1 MRWIGSFHRFFGEIY
16 EGFGVIGGEEFL
28 HLRKVLRL
36 RVGDK
41 VRIFNGER
49 EFLAEIVEME
59 KDKAKVKFL
68 EEIPKLLPPIDLA
81 VAVSIPKGS
90 RFDDLIEKLVE
101 IGVSRIIPTICERTV
116 KRPGER
122 KDRWERIALSAVK
135 QCERSDIP
143 EITEPMSLNEVL
155 RLSENYDVKIAGIIG
170 AQKNIS
176 SCPYGQRTLI
186 LIGPEGDFTEE
197 EKEKIISSGFLP
209 VNLGEIILRVE
220 TAAIVSASVIMQRA
234 WDESSNNR

>member
-1 MRWIGSFHRFFGEIY
+1 MY

-59 KDKAKVKFL
+59 KDKAKVKFI
-68 EEIPKLLPPIDLA
+68 EEIPKLLPPTDLA

-122 KDRWERIALSAVK
+122 KDRWERIVLSAVK

-155 RLSENYDVKIAGIIG
+155 KLSEDYDVKIAGIIG
-170 AQKNIS
+170 AQRNIS
-176 SCPYGQRTLI
+176 SCPYGKRTLI
-186 LIGPEGDFTEE
+186 LIGPEGDFTER

-209 VNLGEIILRVE
+209 VNLGGIILRVE
-220 TAAIVSASVIMQRA
+220 TAAIVSVSVIMQRA

>member
-1 MRWIGSFHRFFGEIY
+1 M
-16 EGFGVIGGEEFL
+16 

-59 KDKAKVKFL
+59 KDKAKVKFI
-68 EEIPKLLPPIDLA
+68 EEIPQLLPPIDLA

-116 KRPGER
+116 KRPGEK
-122 KDRWERIALSAVK
+122 KDRWERIVLSAVK

-155 RLSENYDVKIAGIIG
+155 KLSENYDVKIAGIIG
-170 AQKNIS
+170 AQRNIS
-176 SCPYGQRTLI
+176 SCPYGKRTLI
-186 LIGPEGDFTEE
+186 LIGPEGDFTER

-220 TAAIVSASVIMQRA
+220 TAAMVSASVIMQRA